1 MTDSKSDAATLRAAT
16 APTGSSADAE
26 ADAPGSPRLALVLG
40 GGGLKGF
47 AHIGVL
53 QALEAR
59 GLRPSVYAGTSIGA
73 LIAAAHVS
81 GVSVAEM
88 AERATALRRRDLFR
102 INHVGMV
109 MERMQSPSL
118 YLEAPLREL
127 VRAVVPHRTFGELRA
142 PLLVSTVDLEHGTQI
157 VWGLPGLDD
166 AWVDEAVYASC
177 ALPGFFPPGRVGGRI
192 CVDGGTVDNL
202 PESFTRTLGVDA
214 VIAVD
219 VGSAEIARAHGA
231 ADMGFAAV
239 FMRAATT
246 MMNALQGRHLAQ
258 HDGPPMLLVWPS
270 IFHLDWF
277 TFGRAGE
284 MIEEGRR
291 AAEKA
296 FDALDDVLAAP
307 DGIYPRHAVRVT
319 VNPALCI
326 GCGICVAMAPD
337 LMALDANR
345 LAYARQELVNWSPAD
360 GDFVRHCPTRAIL
373 AHDAA
378 TGALTP
384 SAEAPAPPAL
394 QRPRIRPRVRS
405 AG

>member
-1 MTDSKSDAATLRAAT
+1 MTEAQSDVATLIAAT
-16 APTGSSADAE
+16 APCNSSVAAD
-26 ADAPGSPRLALVLG
+26 PLPPTSPRLALVLG

-47 AHIGVL
+47 AHIGVI

-59 GLRPSVYAGTSIGA
+59 GLTPTVYAGTSIGS
-73 LIAAAHVS
+73 LIAAARAC
-81 GVSVAEM
+81 GASVAEM
-88 AERATALRRRDLFR
+88 TERAIALRRRDLFR

-118 YLEAPLREL
+118 YLENPLRDL
-127 VRAVVPHRTFGELRA
+127 VQAVVPHRRFSDVEA
-142 PLLVSTVDLEHGTQI
+142 ELLVSTVDLERASQV
-157 VWGLPGLDD
+157 VWGLPGLKDV
-166 AWVDEAVYASC
+166 WVDDAVYASC

-202 PESFTRTLGVDA
+202 PESFTRTLDVDA

-219 VGSAEIARAHGA
+219 VGSSQITRAHGA
-231 ADMGFAAV
+231 GDLGFAGV

-258 HDGPPMLLVWPS
+258 HGGPPMLLIRPS

-277 TFGRAGE
+277 TFGRAE
-284 MIEEGRR
+284 ELIEEGRR
-291 AAEKA
+291 AAEEA

-307 DGIYPRHAVRVT
+307 DGIYPRRTVRVS

-337 LMALDANR
+337 MMALDKNR
-345 LAYARQELVNWSPAD
+345 LAYPIQPVVNWSPAD
-360 GDFVRHCPTRAIL
+360 GEFVRHCPTRAIHAHEVALDAL
-373 AHDAA
+373 APDPESEK
-378 TGALTP
+378 LL
-384 SAEAPAPPAL
+384 E
-394 QRPRIRPRVRS
+394 RPRIRPRARS

>member
-1 MTDSKSDAATLRAAT
+1 MTDAQSDVATLIAAT
-16 APTGSSADAE
+16 APSDSPVAADIM
-26 ADAPGSPRLALVLG
+26 PPTSPRLALVLG

-59 GLRPSVYAGTSIGA
+59 GLRPAVFAGTSIGS
-73 LIAAAHVS
+73 LIAAARAF

-88 AERATALRRRDLFR
+88 TERAIALRRRDLFR

-118 YLEAPLREL
+118 YLENPLREL
-127 VRAVVPHRTFGELRA
+127 VRAVVPHRRFSDLSTE
-142 PLLVSTVDLEHGTQI
+142 LLVSTVDLERASQV
-157 VWGLPGLDD
+157 VWGLPGLKDV
-166 AWVDEAVYASC
+166 WVDDAVYASC
-177 ALPGFFPPGRVGGRI
+177 ALPGFFPPGTVGGRI

-202 PESFTRTLGVDA
+202 PESFTHSLGVDA

-219 VGSAEIARAHGA
+219 VGSSQIARAHGA
-231 ADMGFAAV
+231 GDLGFAGV

-258 HDGPPMLLVWPS
+258 HAGPPMLLIRPS

-277 TFGRAGE
+277 TFGRAE
-284 MIEEGRR
+284 ELIEEGRR
-291 AAEKA
+291 AAEEA
-296 FDALDDVLAAP
+296 FDALDDMLAAP
-307 DGIYPRHAVRVT
+307 DGIYPRHKVRVS

-337 LMALDANR
+337 MMALDDAR
-345 LAYARQELVNWSPAD
+345 LAYPRQPLVNWSPAD
-360 GDFVRHCPTRAIL
+360 GGFVRHCPTRAIS
-373 AHDAA
+373 AHEAGTNALMPAA
-378 TGALTP
+378 EEP
-384 SAEAPAPPAL
+384 L
-394 QRPRIRPRVRS
+394 QRPRIRPRARS

>member
-1 MTDSKSDAATLRAAT
+1 MTESKSDAATLLAAT
-16 APTGSSADAE
+16 APSSPDAGG
-26 ADAPGSPRLALVLG
+26 AATRSGSPRLALVLG

-59 GLRPSVYAGTSIGA
+59 GLRPAVYAGTSIGA
-73 LIAAAHVS
+73 LIAAAHAS

-88 AERATALRRRDLFR
+88 ADRAVRLRRRDLFR

-109 MERMQSPSL
+109 MERMQSRSL
-118 YLEAPLREL
+118 YLEEPLREL
-127 VRAVVPHRTFGELRA
+127 VQAVVPHRRFTDLQS
-142 PLLVSTVDLEHGTQI
+142 PMLVSTVDLEHGTQV
-157 VWGLPGLDD
+157 VWGLPGLQD
-166 AWVDEAVYASC
+166 AWVDDAVYASC
-177 ALPGFFPPGRVGGRI
+177 ALPGFFPPGRVGGRV

-219 VGSAEIARAHGA
+219 VGSAEIARAQGVA
-231 ADMGFAAV
+231 SMGFAGI

-246 MMNALQGRHLAQ
+246 MMNALQGRNLAQ
-258 HDGPPMLLVWPS
+258 HVGPPMLLVRPS

-277 TFGRAGE
+277 TFGRAE
-284 MIEEGRR
+284 ELIDEGRR

-307 DGIYPRHAVRVT
+307 DGIYPRRAVRVT

-326 GCGICVAMAPD
+326 GCGICVAMAPE
-337 LMALDANR
+337 LMALDEDR
-345 LAYARQELVNWSPAD
+345 LAYPRQPVVNWSPAD

-373 AHDAA
+373 AHDSAA
-378 TGALTP
+378 GALAAGADE
-384 SAEAPAPPAL
+384 SPAL
-394 QRPRIRPRVRS
+394 QRPRIRPRARGV
-405 AG
+405 G